1 MLSFGT
7 LVPSVFVQSP
17 PGQEDEFFEV
27 VDAKRSLLRLKH
39 KKVITE
45 SLRPKIEI
53 AVYFLSCAFLW
64 CVRSFS
70 VRAKSSRTRG

>member
-1 MLSFGT
+1 M
-7 LVPSVFVQSP
+7 FVQSP

-27 VDAKRSLLRLKH
+27 VNAKLSLLRLKH

-45 SLRPKIEI
+45 NLKPKIEI
-53 AVYFLSCAFLW
+53 AVYFLGCTFLW

-70 VRAKSSRTRG
+70 VRAKSSRTRGWVFRSCESQT

>member
-1 MLSFGT
+1 MLSFGA
-7 LVPSVFVQSP
+7 LGPSVFVQSP

-27 VDAKRSLLRLKH
+27 VDAKLSLLRLKH

-45 SLRPKIEI
+45 NHKPKIEI

-70 VRAKSSRTRG
+70 VCAKSSRTRG